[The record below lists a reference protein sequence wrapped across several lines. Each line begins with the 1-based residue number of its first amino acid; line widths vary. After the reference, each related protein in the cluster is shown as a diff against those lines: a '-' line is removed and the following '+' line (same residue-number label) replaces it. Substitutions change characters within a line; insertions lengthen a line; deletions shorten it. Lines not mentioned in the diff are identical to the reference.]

1 MAVLDERLARSND
14 APIGLVAKKVRKNG
28 SPSKSLPPANA
39 PPWSVD
45 LEYFDKGEDMD
56 FA

>member
-1 MAVLDERLARSND
+1 MAVLDQQLARSND

-39 PPWSVD
+39 PPWQVD
-45 LEYFDKGEDMD
+45 HEYFDEGEAVD